1 MTKESLAAVAL
12 LTEADAARHFNMG
25 TTRFKSRCVGHP
37 IPSRSNETSAVRLL
51 FPAPK
56 SGVSFWARPER
67 RRPPPRRPSR
77 PDAPFSPFVRSCR
90 ALGIAR
96 WPHRKLMSLVK
107 LYEDLCM
114 HKSKAEKANL
124 AQQARRVGGM
134 MREIKAYAAKLEKD
148 LSELNQFYNKR
159 KAWPENIL
167 KIRQTVYKKRHAQVI
182 CNAKKNSSPP
192 SRRTKRAGGAARAP
206 AAAVAV
212 KAFVTAPEPIASE
225 TVDAAER
232 MNEYDYG
239 PIELL
244 AGFATRWDE
253 MEVL

>member
-1 MTKESLAAVAL
+1 
-12 LTEADAARHFNMG
+12 
-25 TTRFKSRCVGHP
+25 
-37 IPSRSNETSAVRLL
+37 
-51 FPAPK
+51 
-56 SGVSFWARPER
+56 
-67 RRPPPRRPSR
+67 
-77 PDAPFSPFVRSCR
+77 
-90 ALGIAR
+90 
-96 WPHRKLMSLVK
+96 MSLVK

-182 CNAKKNSSPP
+182 CNAKRTARPRGGP
-192 SRRTKRAGGAARAP
+192 SARRGEAP
-206 AAAVAV
+206 AAAAAV